1 MSNPLPLPLRVYVTG
16 ASTVGWSGTMS
27 GPRTDIGFPRALE
40 RDLLA
45 SGQPTESRCR
55 TVGGMPTA
63 EIRRSW
69 ERELVGFS
77 PDAIVIMAGHYE
89 TLHVLWPHWL
99 ERHANSLTWAP
110 RRLVTL
116 YRKRLLRPLWRSL
129 VKLQTRVEARVP
141 DALWRRR
148 VANAVADIR
157 KTIVQARQ
165 IQSPMV
171 VVMEVP
177 SPSAPGRYLF
187 PGLPERIGH
196 LNGLLADMVAGFG
209 RDDIRLFRTNELVA
223 SYADG
228 DLEAALPDGFHFAPA
243 LHDLVGRRLAEE
255 IGAWALTQPHLKS
268 DA

>member
-1 MSNPLPLPLRVYVTG
+1 MSNPLPLPIRVYVTG

-27 GPRTDIGFPRALE
+27 GPRTDMGFPRVLE

-45 SGQPTESRCR
+45 SGQATDIRCR
-55 TVGGMPTA
+55 SVAGMPTA

-89 TLHVLWPHWL
+89 TLHVLWPQRL
-99 ERHANSLTWAP
+99 ERYANSLSWAP
-110 RRLVTL
+110 RPLNAL
-116 YRKRLLRPLWRSL
+116 YRKRLLRPLWRLL
-129 VKLQTRVEARVP
+129 VKFQTQVESKVP
-141 DALWRRR
+141 GAVWRRR
-148 VANAVADIR
+148 VGNAVADIR

-165 IQSPMV
+165 LHSPLV
-171 VVMEVP
+171 IVMEVP

-196 LNGLLADMVAGFG
+196 LNGLLAAMVAGFG
-209 RDDIRLFRTNELVA
+209 EDDVRLFRTNELVE

-228 DLEAALPDGFHFAPA
+228 DHEAALPDGFHFAPPV
-243 LHDLVGRRLAEE
+243 HQLVGRRLAEE
-255 IGAWALTQPHLKS
+255 VGAWALTQPHLKG
-268 DA
+268 